1 MPAVKQRKQVDIAS
15 VLRGDILSG
24 RLEPGQRLTELEL
37 SQRFHAGR
45 GLVRQ
50 ALQQLALQGLV
61 TTKKNCGVTVS
72 AAAPKDIREV
82 IVPIRRTI
90 EIHALRYIYDDLMP
104 VDFARWDE
112 ILADMKAA
120 CRKQDIHSA
129 VEADVA
135 FHRYLVE
142 RAGQPDLMAIWEMLV
157 GRIRSH
163 FRRAQRQV
171 TSLMDIHEEHR
182 EILDAFRAGDEDAA
196 VKLLHARIE

>member
-1 MPAVKQRKQVDIAS
+1 MPAVKERKKVDIAN
-15 VLRGDILSG
+15 VLRDDILAG

-37 SQRFHAGR
+37 SKRFRAGR

-50 ALQQLALQGLV
+50 ALQQLTLQGLV
-61 TTKKNCGVTVS
+61 TTKKHCGVTVS
-72 AAAPKDIREV
+72 AAAPKDVREL

-90 EIHALRYIYDDLMP
+90 EIHALRHVYDDLTP
-104 VDFARWDE
+104 ADFARWDE
-112 ILADMKAA
+112 ILADMKTA
-120 CRKQDIHSA
+120 CRKQDVHGA

-135 FHRYLVE
+135 FHRYLLE
-142 RAGQPDLMAIWEMLV
+142 RAGQPDLIAIWEMLV

-163 FRRAQRQV
+163 FRKAQRQV
-171 TSLMDIHEEHR
+171 ASLLDIYEEHR